1 MTDVEVVFKDLVSCL
16 DQLGDPYLVGGSLS
30 TSAFGQPRQT
40 NDIDIV
46 LDLPGGRIGEAMN
59 VFSPKFMVSESE
71 IMDAVTSRQ
80 PYASFQLLHLERF
93 MKVDVFVKQDTPIQE
108 SSFARRRKIK
118 FIGDA
123 EAWFCSP
130 EDSVLQKIRWYELGN
145 RVSDRQW
152 NDLVQV
158 IEVQAENFDRE
169 YFREWADKLGIR
181 ELAEEALAEAWD

>member
-1 MTDVEVVFKDLVSCL
+1 MTDVDQVFRDLFDGL
-16 DQLGDPYLVGGSLS
+16 ERLGCPYLVGGSLA
-30 TSAFGQPRQT
+30 TSAYGHPRQT

-46 LDLPGGRIGEAMN
+46 LDLPGARIADAVEIFA
-59 VFSPKFMVSESE
+59 PRFMVTEE
-71 IMDAVTSRQ
+71 EVREAVMSRQ
-80 PYASFQLLHLERF
+80 PYASFQLLHQEHFL
-93 MKVDVFVKQDTPIQE
+93 KVDVFVKQTDSFQE
-108 SSFARRRKIK
+108 SSFRRRRRLR
-118 FIGDA
+118 FIGDV

-130 EDSVLQKIRWYELGN
+130 EDSALQKIRWYELGN

-158 IEVQAENFDRE
+158 IEVQAESFDRV